1 MGNLICG
8 TVLLMA
14 GIIIH
19 FFCINSFPKR
29 DSFFHSSYGSVPV
42 YIGLILIS
50 LFCFKPISVNWHSGI
65 YLFFSII
72 AINYLIEQMERFC
85 KSDSLHNK
93 VLVFSNPYCGGCR
106 YEFKERILPAM
117 NEMDTS
123 LWRFFFL
130 IVVVDSTDTLKYN
143 RLMLECQNMG
153 IDTNNAYIWR
163 LGRAKE
169 DYNEVFLR
177 FNSIHPLRNSIQGIP
192 WVILLDKKNFIS
204 TQKLFYEDKRDSV
217 WYEPRK
223 FDSYSV
229 HLDDFSID
237 DTSWFIMVSSNNKK

>member
-1 MGNLICG
+1 MNKKVKKISTLAVMLFLFII
-8 TVLLMA
+8 LLGACMV
-14 GIIIH
+14 GCTRTNKTEEECH
-19 FFCINSFPKR
+19 
-29 DSFFHSSYGSVPV
+29 YVPLSK
-42 YIGLILIS
+42 YID
-50 LFCFKPISVNWHSGI
+50 
-65 YLFFSII
+65 
-72 AINYLIEQMERFC
+72 IEQMERFC